1 MLGPLREGMAMRI
14 RTLGATVGAALI
26 VASCGAREMSEA
38 SRRSATIENDIVLS
52 SALAHAQSELELA
65 QLAEQKAHTGSIVT
79 YARRIA
85 GERAPLVDQL
95 AAAAKADG
103 ASADRNHTPNADL
116 FKPLQ
121 GEAFERAYVAS
132 QIEDQQNA
140 VDFFDFASQTS
151 ADASVKQ
158 LAAAAL
164 PPFRQ
169 DLADALGV
177 VKDIPFEQTATD
189 EGQGAGQGQGP
200 GPIMPP
206 RRR

>member
-1 MLGPLREGMAMRI
+1 MAMRI
-14 RTLGATVGAALI
+14 GTLGAAVGAALI
-26 VASCGAREMSEA
+26 VASCGAREISQA
-38 SRRSATIENDIVLS
+38 NRRTAAIENDIFLS
-52 SALAHAQSELELA
+52 AALAHAQSELELA
-65 QLAEQKAHTGSIVT
+65 QLAQQKAHTGAIVA

-103 ASADRNHTPNADL
+103 ASPDSNHTPNADL

-121 GEAFERAYVAS
+121 GEAFERAYIAS

-140 VDFFDFASQTS
+140 VDFFDFASRTS
-151 ADASVKQ
+151 ADSGVRQ
-158 LAAAAL
+158 LATDSL
-164 PPFRQ
+164 PQLRQ

-177 VKDIPFEQTATD
+177 VKDIPFEQAATD
-189 EGQGAGQGQGP
+189 EGRGKGQGP
-200 GPIMPP
+200 GTTMPP